1 MSRAPGVVLM
11 NDGVLIAVVL
21 AGNHHAEF
29 VLSLEED
36 DRHHQRTRQVEGMV
50 LSEGEIVRH

>member
-1 MSRAPGVVLM
+1 M
-11 NDGVLIAVVL
+11 NDGVVIAIVL

-36 DRHHQRTRQVEGMV
+36 DRHHQRAGQVKGMV
-50 LSEGEIVRH
+50 LSEREIVRQ

>member
-1 MSRAPGVVLM
+1 M

-21 AGNHHAEF
+21 AGEHHAEF
-29 VLSLEED
+29 VLSLEKD
-36 DRHHQRTRQVEGMV
+36 DRHHQRAGQIEGMA